1 MQAQMIVR
9 IDAELKNRLGRLAKS
24 TGTTTSQM
32 LRELIED
39 YVKEHDIG
47 AYIDGL
53 WDRVG
58 SKLKAKGVTQ
68 EKIDKA
74 IKEVR
79 KRKR

>member
-24 TGTTTSQM
+24 SGTTTSQM
-32 LRELIED
+32 LRELIEN
-39 YVKEHDIG
+39 YVAEHDIG
-47 AYIDGL
+47 TYIDNL

-58 SKLKAKGVTQ
+58 SKLKSKGVTQ
-68 EKIDKA
+68 EKINKA

-79 KRKR
+79 KRKI